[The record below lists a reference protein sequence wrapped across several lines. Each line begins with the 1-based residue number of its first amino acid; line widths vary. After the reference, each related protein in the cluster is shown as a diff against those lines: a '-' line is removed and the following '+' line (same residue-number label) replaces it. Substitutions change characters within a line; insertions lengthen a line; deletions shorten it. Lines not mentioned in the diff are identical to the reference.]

1 MAKRLSKSVVLP
13 ADDSDVGRLV
23 TPNFTEIIKYDDQGD
38 MVSRKMFKGSRNGKG
53 WCMMYTDKVTDLILA
68 CPSGATVK
76 VFMLLAMGQQFDERG
91 MITTKKAIQDKLSID
106 KSTCLAAFKWL
117 KENFIINEYKN
128 DGGYTE
134 FMVNPEYVS
143 IGKDKKKR
151 QKEWIR
157 RWQNQTVLTLPSS
170 GSPPL
175 GAIAEPKPEKPA
187 KRKIQRG
194 VVSD

>member
-1 MAKRLSKSVVLP
+1 MAKKLSKASELTI
-13 ADDSDVGRLV
+13 SDENISRLV
-23 TPNFTEIIKYDDQGD
+23 TPNFTEIITYDEQGD
-38 MVSRKMFKGSRNGKG
+38 MVSRKMFKGSSNGKG
-53 WCMMYTDKVTDLILA
+53 WCMMYTDKVTDLILK

-91 MITTKKAIQDKLSID
+91 MITTKTAIQEKLGIT
-106 KSTCLAAFKWL
+106 KPTCLAAFKWL

-151 QKEWIR
+151 QREWIR
-157 RWQNQTVLTLPSS
+157 RWESQTVLTLPAS
-170 GSPPL
+170 GLPPI
-175 GAIAEPKPEKPA
+175 GAIAEPKPEKEKPL
-187 KRKIQRG
+187 KKKRG
-194 VVSD
+194 VISD

>member
-1 MAKRLSKSVVLP
+1 MAKKLSKAVELN
-13 ADDSDVGRLV
+13 ADNPDVGKLI
-23 TPNFTEIIKYDDQGD
+23 TPNFTEVITYDERGD

-53 WCMMYTDKVTDLILA
+53 WCMMYTDKVTDLILK

-91 MITTKKAIQDKLSID
+91 CITTKTAVQEKLGIT
-106 KSTCLAAFKWL
+106 KPTCLAAFKWL

-151 QKEWIR
+151 QREWVR

-170 GSPPL
+170 GQSPL
-175 GAIAEPKPEKPA
+175 GAIAEPKPEKPVEKKV
-187 KRKIQRG
+187 KRS
-194 VVSD
+194 VSSD